1 MNTESVFILIKNR
14 NGEEMAE
21 VRKKENVEKYKIDDT
36 DFEKNAKKKKN
47 SKKNEVKNIRK
58 EEKSKDVSEKKS
70 LWVRFR
76 IFCHGVKSEAKK
88 VHWPT
93 KKDMVKYSI
102 ATVLFIVF
110 CSAFFYIIDIIFAL
124 IQSIFR

>member
-1 MNTESVFILIKNR
+1 
-14 NGEEMAE
+14 MAE
-21 VRKKENVEKYKIDDT
+21 VRKRKEIENYKIDET
-36 DFEKNAKKKKN
+36 QFHREEKKSKQKKEKKEERKQ
-47 SKKNEVKNIRK
+47 STVKNT
-58 EEKSKDVSEKKS
+58 SEKKS

-76 IFCHGVKSEAKK
+76 IFCHGVKTEAKR

-110 CSAFFYIIDIIFAL
+110 CSVFFYIIDILFAL
-124 IQSIFR
+124 VQSIFR

>member
-1 MNTESVFILIKNR
+1 
-14 NGEEMAE
+14 MAE
-21 VRKKENVEKYKIDDT
+21 VKRKETVEKYKIDDEQ
-36 DFEKNAKKKKN
+36 FNKKNNEVVEKKKN
-47 SKKNEVKNIRK
+47 KKETNH
-58 EEKSKDVSEKKS
+58 KSSIEKKS

-93 KKDMVKYSI
+93 KKDMLKYSI

-110 CSAFFYIIDIIFAL
+110 CSAFFYVIDIIFAL